1 MAEHDWKAKIAA
13 AQDAVEKAAAL
24 LLEHAEGLG
33 ALAMM
38 ERHREK
44 PVDLHEASLTP
55 SLYLRDDGASWE
67 HLFSRSAEDSHWD
80 TVKAAVAFAAAREAQ
95 RRRWEMPTRL
105 AAQLRQAVEDVVGPD
120 GGPPPLPDKV
130 AEIMGSGHPTVKPA
144 EVHRQAWRDF
154 LVTTTAGRKA

>member
-67 HLFSRSAEDSHWD
+67 HLAASPRSIKLWG
-80 TVKAAVAFAAAREAQ
+80 
-95 RRRWEMPTRL
+95 
-105 AAQLRQAVEDVVGPD
+105 QATANRPD
-120 GGPPPLPDKV
+120 GHAASYGTWSRHSEWLTGGRSK
-130 AEIMGSGHPTVKPA
+130 
-144 EVHRQAWRDF
+144 F
-154 LVTTTAGRKA
+154 LTPSR